1 MIMSREGIRGAGV
14 FRDNDAYEW
23 RDTAGAG
30 AEQGGRVAEAGDC
43 NSSSNSSYPSSI
55 FCCLVMI

>member
-1 MIMSREGIRGAGV
+1 MIMRRDGRRGAGV

-30 AEQGGRVAEAGDC
+30 AEQGGRVAGAEAETPTPATPLP
-43 NSSSNSSYPSSI
+43 Y
-55 FCCLVMI
+55 FAALL